1 MKAREIRQTFLDFF
15 RDKGHQIVPS
25 ASIVVKDDPTLLFTN
40 AGMNPFKDYFLGYKN
55 PAYPRLANTQK
66 CLRVTGKHNDLDDVG
81 HDTYHHTMFEMLGNW
96 SFGDY
101 FKKEAIV
108 WAWELLTT
116 VYKIPEE
123 NIYVTVFS
131 GDTQGHLLEDEETR
145 QFWKD
150 ILDEKRILHFGK
162 KDNFWEMGSIGPCG
176 PCSEIHVDLR
186 NPEDKTQIPGRELVN
201 QNHPQVIEI
210 WNLVF
215 IEFLRKVDGSLEI
228 LPAQHVDT
236 GMGFE
241 RLCRVLQG
249 KSSNYDTDIFT
260 PLIREI
266 EKYSGE
272 HYGKDIQKDIAI
284 RVVAD
289 HIRAITFAITDGQR
303 PSNNG
308 AGYVIRRILRRA
320 ISYAYRFLGEKAPFI
335 YKLVHVLVV
344 EMRGAFPELSSRE
357 VSIGDTI
364 KEEEEFFLKTIDQ
377 GMKRMGGYII
387 RKLQKKD
394 GTMIDGAQ
402 IFGLYDTYGFPIDLS
417 RILAKENG
425 LTLDESGF
433 EKEMLKQKE
442 RSREA
447 SMIEKGDWVT
457 IVHKHIH
464 GTIREFLGYDYME
477 TALTWIIQYRQVK
490 TPKGGH
496 YELVFNKTPFYPE
509 GGGQVGDSGF
519 IECSDKDFGHF
530 HEKITILD
538 TKKENDLILHIVEKL
553 PQYPHKAFRARID
566 VPRRRYIE
574 KNHTATH
581 LLHHALREVLGKH
594 VEQRGSYVGPDRL
607 RFDFSHPAKLSPA
620 ELEAVEKRVEALI
633 HDQIPLKE
641 VRTTSLQKVLE
652 DGAIALFGEKYGDTV
667 RTIRFSGSIELCG
680 GTHVSNTEAIQSFQ
694 ILSESS
700 VASGIR
706 RIEALTSTAVIEH
719 LKETYKRYNIL
730 LKHLNHPANPLKSV
744 QNLQEE
750 NKVLRAQVEKFTIQK
765 GRALKEAW
773 RSRAQK
779 TPLTTLICEKTD
791 LEPATVKTIAL
802 ELRKEVPDLF
812 LLIGQ
817 TMDSEVTLC
826 VALSDKLVSERGLN
840 ASTIIQNLAPYIGG
854 KGGGKSFFAIA
865 KGRDSSGWDAAIQHA
880 KAYIGL

>member
-1 MKAREIRQTFLDFF
+1 MRARDIRQTFLDFF
-15 RDKGHQIVPS
+15 RDKGHHIVPS
-25 ASIVVKDDPTLLFTN
+25 TPILIKDDPTLLFTN
-40 AGMNPFKDYFLGYKN
+40 AGMNPFKDYFLGHKS
-55 PAYPRLANTQK
+55 PAYPRVADTQK

-81 HDTYHHTMFEMLGNW
+81 HDTYHHTMFEMIGNW

-101 FKKEAIV
+101 FKKETIA

-123 NIYVTVFS
+123 NIYVTIFS
-131 GDTQGHLLEDEETR
+131 GDAQDRLPEDEEAR
-145 QFWKD
+145 QCWKD
-150 ILDEKRILHFGK
+150 ILDETHILPFGR

-186 NPEDKTQIPGRELVN
+186 NSEDKIQIPGRELVN
-201 QNHPQVIEI
+201 QDHPQVIEI

-215 IEFLRKVDGSLEI
+215 IEFLRKADDSLER

-260 PLIREI
+260 PLIREV

-272 HYGKDIQKDIAI
+272 HYGRDAQKDIAI
-284 RVVAD
+284 RVVVD
-289 HIRAITFAITDGQR
+289 HIRAIAFAIADGQR

-320 ISYAYRFLGEKAPFI
+320 VSYAYRFLGQKGPFI
-335 YKLVHVLVV
+335 YKLIHALVV
-344 EMRGAFPELSSRE
+344 GMGEAFPELGRRE
-357 VSIGDTI
+357 VSIRHLI
-364 KEEEEFFLKTIDQ
+364 KEEEQTFLKTIDQ
-377 GMKRMGGYII
+377 GMKRMAHII
-387 RKLQKKD
+387 RELQKKD
-394 GTMIDGAQ
+394 GTMIDGVQ
-402 IFGLYDTYGFPIDLS
+402 IFELYDTYGFPTDLS

-425 LTLDESGF
+425 LTLDEKSF

-447 SMIEKGDWVT
+447 SIIEKGDWVT
-457 IVHKHIH
+457 IVHKRTY
-464 GTIREFLGYDYME
+464 GTVGGFLGYDYVE
-477 TALTWIIQYRQVK
+477 TAITWIIQYRQVK
-490 TPKGGH
+490 THKGGY
-496 YELVFNKTPFYPE
+496 YELVFDKTPFYPE
-509 GGGQVGDSGF
+509 GGGQVADSGF
-519 IECSDKDFGHF
+519 IECFDEDFGHF
-530 HEKITILD
+530 HEKITILG

-553 PQYPHKAFRARID
+553 PQYPHKVFRARID
-566 VPRRRYIE
+566 VPRRIYIE

-581 LLHHALREVLGKH
+581 LLHHTLREVLGNH

-607 RFDFSHPAKLSPA
+607 RFDFSHPVKLSPR
-620 ELEAVEKRVEALI
+620 ELEAVEKGVEVLI
-633 HDQIPLKE
+633 NDQLPLEE
-641 VRTTSLQKVLE
+641 VRITSLQKALE
-652 DGAIALFGEKYGDTV
+652 NGAVALFGEKYGDTV
-667 RTIRFSGSIELCG
+667 RTIRFGGSIELCG
-680 GTHVSNTEAIQSFQ
+680 GTHVRNTGAIQAFQ

-706 RIEALTSTAVIEH
+706 RIEALTSTTLIEH
-719 LKETYKRYNIL
+719 LKKICKRYNIL
-730 LKHLNHPANPLKSV
+730 LKRLAHPADPLKAV

-750 NKVLRAQVEKFTIQK
+750 NKVLRAQVEKFTVQK
-765 GRALKEAW
+765 ARALKELW

-779 TPLTTLICEKTD
+779 TPSATLICEKTD
-791 LEPATVKTIAL
+791 LKPATVKTIAL

-812 LLIGQ
+812 LLIWQ

-826 VALSDKLVSERGLN
+826 VVLSDRLVTERGLN
-840 ASTIIQNLAPYIGG
+840 ASTIIQNLASYIGG
-854 KGGGKSFFAIA
+854 RGGGQSFFAMA
-865 KGRDSSGWDAAIQHA
+865 KGRDFGGWDAVLQRA